1 MKTPF
6 EIFLVT
12 GGFFV
17 LVVRGW
23 VRRFTA
29 GTGFG
34 IPPGC
39 LCAFTFRVWFI
50 GFQAQNAGGVGGF
63 GREPVKIIRWDFFV
77 GRRWWRLNGSEK
89 HGTVVLMVRKNRIIS
104 STIENSN
111 RPARPSVGLAT
122 CPSKKICNSTGWQNY
137 LRA

>member
-39 LCAFTFRVWFI
+39 LCKFTFWVNFI
-50 GFQAQNAGGVGGF
+50 CFQTQKGVPNLVVQFRGNAGGVGVF
-63 GREPVKIIRWDFFV
+63 GREPVKII
-77 GRRWWRLNGSEK
+77 
-89 HGTVVLMVRKNRIIS
+89 HGD
-104 STIENSN
+104 
-111 RPARPSVGLAT
+111 
-122 CPSKKICNSTGWQNY
+122 
-137 LRA
+137 

>member
-39 LCAFTFRVWFI
+39 LCIFTRRVNFI
-50 GFQAQNAGGVGGF
+50 GFHAQKGVPYLGVQFRGNAGGVGVF

-77 GRRWWRLNGSEK
+77 GRGWWRRRRHGGHRTVLVGKKYEK
-89 HGTVVLMVRKNRIIS
+89 
-104 STIENSN
+104 
-111 RPARPSVGLAT
+111 
-122 CPSKKICNSTGWQNY
+122 
-137 LRA
+137 

>member
-50 GFQAQNAGGVGGF
+50 GFHTGGVGVF
-63 GREPVKIIRWDFFV
+63 GREPVKIIRRDFFD
-77 GRRWWRLNGSEK
+77 GGAWWRRGR
-89 HGTVVLMVRKNRIIS
+89 HHRTVLLGRTSREDSIFSGFKTEISRSKINKMRK
-104 STIENSN
+104 
-111 RPARPSVGLAT
+111 
-122 CPSKKICNSTGWQNY
+122 
-137 LRA
+137 